1 MHGERRA
8 VAQNARE
15 RRAVTRCAQ
24 KVALN
29 ERGKKVATQKI

>member
-1 MHGERRA
+1 MNAWTTARCNAMRA
-8 VAQNARE
+8 
-15 RRAVTRCAQ
+15 